1 MTIGTAT
8 NHNTDFTNIL
18 GERSN
23 ATHYYTTQQ
32 IIDEELTNIQTSDAA
47 IDSEIPNAEAKCL
60 AFSRLCA
67 AVEHPIWLDV
77 QRHNQLV
84 DEIIGFHSTR
94 LATAAML
101 AAYNDTIPL
110 GAKDGADNTNTI
122 PIAFQSLYDPNTT
135 ANGQDYLNTPANGTA
150 NILAWPSNIGI
161 GSTSIGVSTSPTKV
175 DNDVNYHEQSRYGY
189 QIKRACGITLNPDE
203 HWTGAY
209 RPGYPR
215 TGSGTLY
222 VDEDGNPVFGDLP
235 ELACPLEHQL
245 TDDGETEI
253 FKVNIRIRGYDLE
266 GENPIEIVEC
276 DLSGETAGVGTL
288 SIYQTS
294 KHRFDAG
301 INTTASGSW
310 TWDGVSYS
318 GGVVPG
324 SANYTNFIQPKLTE
338 IAELKTR
345 IQEALP
351 NLNKIKDAR
360 TDSDLY
366 YWSLNHSKVVEG
378 ERKTK
383 KEGNIQAIQDSQE
396 IYNESAG
403 VPPPSEPE
411 INPVFSKPFGELTES
426 EKQQLSLTYGLGTP
440 REIISRDEDGDPIKD
455 ENGEIVMTTDD
466 GYNIDYIDSKVQ
478 EFLELNRDLDVT
490 GDFVVTRP
498 GSIIVVNSVGSATT
512 YTGISTQINNIR
524 TGGIN
529 TSNITG
535 GSQPITIF
543 DTTPPGINTSHIF
556 KSPAHVVGAAVTFSG
571 SIGVATAQWEEIFVR
586 TIHTQQVVGAA
597 KSIRVS
603 AASTDAAL
611 PLVFSSGVTTMTTP
625 ADLLIDNP
633 DLTYQENLGKLTS
646 TGIKA
651 ETIYDSGNQTGNSQE
666 VPVADGTGGWQWSSP
681 PVTGVSTAGGAIG
694 NVQYHNNAG
703 LIAGSNEFNFIQ
715 STGRVGIGSTQPT
728 QKLDVSGNVSVGGSI
743 MASVTSTITG
753 NLNLTRGT
761 TNSGLTR
768 SIRLCGARNNDASQD
783 YAAIKFENFDS
794 NSLAPTE
801 YVGAKIAARL
811 PLGDTNDGGELSF
824 YTTPD
829 ANDPLERVRIDQDG
843 NVGIGTSAPDY
854 ELDVIGNVGVGST
867 LFFVNNSGQVAK
879 IDSTSNASFLRLYSD
894 VEIKFF
900 ESDSNIEMFSFD
912 VNSINDDARI
922 VLQGDTNTYF
932 NHPAADQLAF
942 SIGNQDETSTE
953 RLNISGYG
961 LTVTG
966 SINVSENVELR
977 LVKFANLEKINLS
990 VDGDLGFDSSQGLIL
1005 RRSQQGVSELTS
1017 VTVLDGAN
1025 VQAGHG
1031 ITITNLQGGVTDAG
1045 RITFSVVAANNSI
1058 SVADDGISVSGA
1070 NLSDVAAATVATTAE
1085 NNDTNTRYIT
1095 FANNNSTSQ
1104 QALKTDSGLTYVS
1117 SSNTLTATT
1126 FSGSLSGTASNAINA
1141 RVDHDTGNAW
1151 HRICFVETD
1160 NASQSNLRIKTN
1172 ANDTTIAA
1180 NPNDGSIRA
1189 TTFIG
1194 ALSGNATSANSATN
1208 SSQLGGVAAGNYL
1221 RSNVADTCGGVITF
1235 TANPIVSG
1243 NAPQIKLNDTSSGA
1257 DDFYLY
1263 VNSNNF
1269 YVLADR
1275 NNNSEWE
1282 QPHPLQLEADN
1293 NKGFCFGERII
1304 RNNDTD
1310 TFNLDGQLVSE
1321 RSYTN
1326 HTNYNISIRNKSNQ
1340 SRAVIRFNDSSDNN
1354 ATQFG
1359 YFQYTHANDQSQ
1371 GAGDSFHFD
1380 SSEGS
1385 TAVIIDKTGSNAGFY
1400 VGSTRCCLIT
1410 ESQRLTLTNN
1420 SSYPLV
1426 IDGDNNAKL
1435 LLAGSSDP
1443 YIRFRENNTDRAYI
1457 QFRGSKTNSD
1467 ILFKNQQT
1475 GVFTM
1480 ESGGSKTAV
1489 LALVRN
1495 DGDVNA
1501 GDDTAQVVFGHTDG
1515 ANDWPDGQTASKM
1528 PCRIVA
1534 EAVETQGTGDDGH
1547 RLKFYTKDHN
1557 KNRTEGSQ
1565 EAFRAED
1572 NGGVFFQNGHTNSSD
1587 ARIKDNIVTLDNCLD
1602 KILQL
1607 RGVEFDRIDRATPRH
1622 TFGLIAQEVQPIFPT
1637 LVETSYHNDRPD
1649 GITDLLSLNYEGLIP
1664 VLINAM
1670 QEQNQ
1675 IIQSL
1680 QSRIEALENP

>member
-23 ATHYYTTQQ
+23 ASHYYTTQQ

-67 AVEHPIWLDV
+67 AVETPIWLDV

-84 DEIIGFHSTR
+84 DDIIGFHSTR

-101 AAYNDTIPL
+101 DAYNATIPQ
-110 GAKDGADNTNTI
+110 GTRDGVKNTNTI
-122 PIAFQSLYDPNTT
+122 PIGFQSLYDPNTST
-135 ANGQDYLNTPANGTA
+135 NGRDYLNTPANGTA

-161 GSTSIGVSTSPTKV
+161 GSTSIGVSTSSTKL
-175 DNDVNYHEQSRYGY
+175 DNDVNYHEQSRYQY
-189 QIKRACGITLNPDE
+189 QIKRGCAISLNPDE
-203 HWTGAY
+203 HWTGTY

-215 TGSGTLY
+215 TENGTLY
-222 VDEDGNPVFGDLP
+222 TDEDGNPVFGDIPDL
-235 ELACPLEHQL
+235 LCPLVHQL
-245 TDDGETEI
+245 TGSGETDI
-253 FKVNIRIRGYDLE
+253 FKVNIRIQGYDLE

-276 DLSGETAGVGTL
+276 DLSGETAGVGTI

-301 INTTASGSW
+301 INTTLSGSW

-318 GGVVPG
+318 GDVVPG

-351 NLNKIKDAR
+351 NLNRIKDAR
-360 TDSDLY
+360 TDTDLY
-366 YWSLNHSKVVEG
+366 YWSLEHSKVVEG
-378 ERKTK
+378 ERKSK
-383 KEGNIQAIQDSQE
+383 KEGNIQAIVDSQN

-411 INPVFSKPFGELTES
+411 INPVFNKPFEELTES

-478 EFLELNRDLDVT
+478 EFLELNKNLDVT
-490 GDFVVTRP
+490 GDFVVTMP

-512 YTGISTQINNIR
+512 YTGISTQINNIK

-543 DTTPPGINTSHIF
+543 KPDEVGFKTSNIL
-556 KSPAHVVGAAVTFSG
+556 KSPAHVVGSAATFSG

-633 DLTYQENLGKLTS
+633 DLTYQEDIGKLTS
-646 TGIKA
+646 TGVKA
-651 ETIYDSGNQTGNSQE
+651 NTIYDSGDDTGENQQ
-666 VPVADGTGGWQWSSP
+666 VPVADGTGGWQWSAP
-681 PVTGVSTAGGAIG
+681 PVIGVSTAGGAIG

-715 STGRVGIGSTQPT
+715 STGRVGIGSTQPS

-743 MASVTSTITG
+743 MASDTSTITG
-753 NLNLTRGT
+753 NLDLTRGT
-761 TNSGLTR
+761 SNSGLTR
-768 SIRLCGARNNDASQD
+768 SIRLCGARNNSTTDD

-794 NSLAPTE
+794 NSAATE
-801 YVGAKIAARL
+801 YIGAKIAARL
-811 PLGDTNDGGELSF
+811 PLGNNVDGGELSF

-829 ANDPLERVRIDQDG
+829 TTAPVERLRIDQNG
-843 NVGIGTSAPDY
+843 LIGIGTDDPDY
-854 ELDVIGNVGVGST
+854 ELDVIGSIGVGST
-867 LFFVNNSGQVAK
+867 LFFVNRPGSGHVAK
-879 IDSTSNASFLRLYSD
+879 IDSTANGGTIQLHAD
-894 VEIKFF
+894 VDIAFF
-900 ESDSNIEMFSFD
+900 ESDHDTEMFRFD
-912 VNSINDDARI
+912 VNTTNNDSRI
-922 VLQGDTNTYF
+922 ILQGDTDTFF

-942 SIGNQDETSTE
+942 TAGDTQ
-953 RLNISGYG
+953 RLSISGYG

-966 SINVSENVELR
+966 SIDVSENVELR
-977 LVKFANLEKINLS
+977 LVKFANLEKTDLS

-1005 RRSQQGVSELTS
+1005 HRTQQGVSDAT

-1025 VQAGHG
+1025 VQAGNG
-1031 ITITNLQGGVTDAG
+1031 INISNLQGGVEDTG
-1045 RITFSVVAANNSI
+1045 RITFSVDAADNTIDVASN
-1058 SVADDGISVSGA
+1058 GISVNGS
-1070 NLSDVAAATVATTAE
+1070 NLTNVAAATVATSAE
-1085 NNDTNTRYIT
+1085 NTSTNSRFIT
-1095 FANNNSTSQ
+1095 FADDGSGQ
-1104 QALKTDSGLTYVS
+1104 QALKTDTGLKYVPT
-1117 SSNTLTATT
+1117 SNTLTAGT
-1126 FSGSLSGTASNAINA
+1126 FSGSLSGTATNATNV
-1141 RVDHDTGNAW
+1141 RVDHDTGDAW
-1151 HRICFVETD
+1151 HPICFVNHGSD
-1160 NASQSNLRIKTN
+1160 SQANLRIRTN
-1172 ANDTTIAA
+1172 DDNNTIAA
-1180 NPNDGSIRA
+1180 NPDNGSIRA
-1189 TTFIG
+1189 TTFVG
-1194 ALSGNATSANSATN
+1194 ALSGNATSANSAGD
-1208 SSQLGGVAAGNYL
+1208 SDQLGGVDAGNYL
-1221 RSNVADTCGGVITF
+1221 RSNTADSCSGTITF
-1235 TANPIVSG
+1235 TAPTGIIVSG
-1243 NAPQIKLNDTSSGA
+1243 SAPEIKLNDTSNGA
-1257 DDFYLY
+1257 DDFWLHA
-1263 VNSNNF
+1263 NSNNF

-1275 NNNSEWE
+1275 NNNDDHET
-1282 QPHPLQLEADN
+1282 PHPLQLEADTN
-1293 NKGFCFGERII
+1293 IGYVFGERII
-1304 RNNDTD
+1304 HNNETS
-1310 TFNLDGQLVSE
+1310 TFNLDAQLVSE
-1321 RSYTN
+1321 RTYTN
-1326 HTNYNISIRNKSNQ
+1326 HTNFNISIRNKHNGG
-1340 SRAVIRFNDSSDNN
+1340 RAVIRFNDSESNS

-1359 YFQYTHANDQSQ
+1359 YLQYTHVNTASNS
-1371 GAGDSFHFD
+1371 AGDSFHFD

-1410 ESQRLTLTNN
+1410 ESARLTLTRN

-1426 IDGDNNAKL
+1426 IDGDNNAKI

-1480 ESGGSKTAV
+1480 ESGGEKTAV

-1495 DGDVNA
+1495 DSNVVN
-1501 GDDTAQVVFGHTDG
+1501 GNDTAQLVFGHTDG
-1515 ANDWPDGQTASKM
+1515 GSDWPDGQTATLM

-1547 RLKFYTKDHN
+1547 RLKFYTKDEN
-1557 KNRTEGSQ
+1557 KNRTQESQ

-1572 NGGVFFQNGHTNSSD
+1572 DGDVIFYHSHGQSSSD
-1587 ARIKDNIVTLDNCLD
+1587 ARIKDNVVEIENCLD
-1602 KILQL
+1602 KVLQL
-1607 RGVEFDRIDRATPRH
+1607 RGVEYDRNDSPSAVMPH
-1622 TFGLIAQEVQPIFPT
+1622 EYGLIAQEVELICPT
-1637 LVETSYHNDRPD
+1637 LVKESYQNDRPD
-1649 GITDLLSLNYEGLIP
+1649 GITDIKVLDYTGLIP
-1664 VLINAM
+1664 VLINAVKD
-1670 QEQNQ
+1670 QNQ

>member
-23 ATHYYTTQQ
+23 ASHYYTTQQ
-32 IIDEELTNIQTSDAA
+32 IIDEEVTNIETSDAA
-47 IDSEIPNAEAKCL
+47 IDSELPNAEAKCL

-77 QRHNQLV
+77 KRHNELV

-94 LATAAML
+94 LATEAIL
-101 AAYNDTIPL
+101 SAYNATIPQ
-110 GAKDGADNTNTI
+110 GTRDGTTNTNTI
-122 PIAFQSLYDPNTT
+122 PFGFQSLYDPNTST
-135 ANGQDYLNTPANGTA
+135 NGRDYLNTGGNGTA
-150 NILAWPSNIGI
+150 NILAWQSNIGI
-161 GSTSIGVSTSPTKV
+161 GSTSIGVSTSPTKL
-175 DNDVNYHEQSRYGY
+175 DNDVNYHEQSRYEY
-189 QIKRACGITLNPDE
+189 RVKRGCAINLNPDE
-203 HWTGAY
+203 HWTGTY

-222 VDEDGNPVFGDLP
+222 IDEDGNPVFGDVP
-235 ELACPLEHQL
+235 ELECPLEHQL

-253 FKVNIRIRGYDLE
+253 FKVNIRIQGYDLE

-276 DLSGETAGVGTL
+276 DLSGETAGVGTI
-288 SIYQTS
+288 SIYQTR

-301 INTTASGSW
+301 INTTPSGSW
-310 TWDGVSYS
+310 TWNGVSYS
-318 GGVVPG
+318 GDVVPG
-324 SANYTNFIQPKLTE
+324 STNYTNFIQPKLTE

-345 IQEALP
+345 IQGALP

-383 KEGNIQAIQDSQE
+383 KEGNIQAILDSQE

-411 INPVFSKPFGELTES
+411 INPVFNKPFGELTES

-440 REIISRDEDGDPIKD
+440 REIISRDEDGDAIKD

-512 YTGISTQINNIR
+512 YTGVSTQINNIT

-535 GSQPITIF
+535 GNQPINIF
-543 DTTPPGINTSHIF
+543 KPNEVGFKTSNIL
-556 KSPAHVVGAAVTFSG
+556 KSPAHIVGSAATFSG

-633 DLTYQENLGKLTS
+633 DLTYQQDIGKLIS

-651 ETIYDSGNQTGNSQE
+651 ETIYDSGDDTGNSQQ
-666 VPVADGTGGWQWSSP
+666 VPVADGTGKWQWSAP
-681 PVTGVSTAGGAIG
+681 PVIGVSTAGGVVG

-743 MASVTSTITG
+743 MASGISTITG
-753 NLNLTRGT
+753 DLDLTRGT
-761 TNSGLTR
+761 SNSSLTR
-768 SIRLCGARNNDASQD
+768 SIRLCGARNNDATSD

-794 NSLAPTE
+794 NSAATE

-811 PLGDTNDGGELSF
+811 PLGDVTDGGELSF

-829 ANDPLERVRIDQDG
+829 TTNPVERLRIDQNG
-843 NVGIGTSAPDY
+843 LIGVGTDDPDY
-854 ELDVIGNVGVGST
+854 ELDVRGSIGVGST
-867 LFFVNNSGQVAK
+867 LFFVNNPGSSQLAK
-879 IDSTSNASFLRLYSD
+879 IDATTGGGTIQLHAD
-894 VEIKFF
+894 VDIAFF
-900 ESDSNIEMFSFD
+900 ESDFNTEMFRFD
-912 VNSINDDARI
+912 VNTTNNDSRI
-922 VLQGDTNTYF
+922 ILQGDANTFF

-942 SIGNQDETSTE
+942 TAGGTE

-966 SINVSENVELR
+966 SINVSQNVELN
-977 LVKFANLEKINLS
+977 LVKFANLEKTDLS

-1005 RRSQQGVSELTS
+1005 RRIQQGVSGAT

-1025 VQAGHG
+1025 VQAGDG
-1031 ITITNLQGGVTDAG
+1031 INISNLQGGATDAG
-1045 RITFSVVAANNSI
+1045 RITFSVDAANNTINVGS
-1058 SVADDGISVSGA
+1058 DGISVNGS
-1070 NLSDVAAATVATTAE
+1070 NLTNVAGATVATSAE
-1085 NNDTNTRYIT
+1085 NSSTNSRFIT
-1095 FANNNSTSQ
+1095 FANSGSGQ
-1104 QALKTDSGLTYVS
+1104 QALKTDTGLKYVP
-1117 SSNTLTATT
+1117 SSNTLTAGT
-1126 FSGSLSGTASNAINA
+1126 FSGSLSGTATNATNV

-1151 HRICFVETD
+1151 HPICFVNSGSSSQANIRIRTNDD
-1160 NASQSNLRIKTN
+1160 N
-1172 ANDTTIAA
+1172 DTIAA
-1180 NPNDGSIRA
+1180 NPSSGSIRA
-1189 TTFIG
+1189 TTFTG
-1194 ALSGNATSANSATN
+1194 ALNGNASSADSATN
-1208 SSQLGGVAAGNYL
+1208 SSQLGGVDAANYL
-1221 RSNVADTCGGVITF
+1221 RSNTADTCSGTITF
-1235 TANPIVSG
+1235 TAGTGIIVSG
-1243 NAPQIKLNDTSSGA
+1243 TSPEIKLNDTTSAA
-1257 DDFYLY
+1257 DDFYLH

-1275 NNNSEWE
+1275 NNNDEHE
-1282 QPHPLQLEADN
+1282 TPHPLQLEADTN
-1293 NKGFCFGERII
+1293 IGYLFGERII
-1304 RNNDTD
+1304 HNNETS
-1310 TFNLDGQLVSE
+1310 TFNLDAQLVSE
-1321 RSYTN
+1321 RTYTN
-1326 HTNYNISIRNKSNQ
+1326 HTNYNISLRNKYNGG
-1340 SRAVIRFNDSSDNN
+1340 RAVIRFNDSEDNN

-1359 YFQYTHANDQSQ
+1359 YFQYTHVNDQSQ

-1400 VGSTRCCLIT
+1400 VGSTRCCLLT
-1410 ESQRLTLTNN
+1410 ESSKLTLTND
-1420 SSYPLV
+1420 SSYPFV
-1426 IDGDNNAKL
+1426 INGNNNAKI

-1467 ILFKNQQT
+1467 ILLKNQQT

-1480 ESGGSKTAV
+1480 ESGGNKTAV

-1495 DGDVNA
+1495 DSSVTA
-1501 GDDTAQVVFGHTDG
+1501 GNDTAQLVFGHTDG
-1515 ANDWPDGQTASKM
+1515 NNDWPDGQTATLM
-1528 PCRIVA
+1528 PVRIIA
-1534 EAVETQGTGDDGH
+1534 EAVEEQGTGDDGH
-1547 RLKFYTKDHN
+1547 RLLFYTKDN
-1557 KNRTEGSQ
+1557 NRNRNQTSA

-1572 NGGVFFQNGHTNSSD
+1572 NGGVFFQNGHTNNSD

-1622 TFGLIAQEVQPIFPT
+1622 TFGLIAQEVEPVFPE
-1637 LVETSYHNDRPD
+1637 LVETSYHHDRPD
-1649 GITDLLSLNYEGLIP
+1649 GITHLLSLNYEGLIP

>member
-8 NHNTDFTNIL
+8 NHNTDFSNIL

-23 ATHYYTTQQ
+23 ATYYYTTQQ

-47 IDSEIPNAEAKCL
+47 IDSELPNAEAKCL

-67 AVEHPIWLDV
+67 AIETPIWLDV

-101 AAYNDTIPL
+101 AAYNDTIPIGTRD
-110 GAKDGADNTNTI
+110 GAKNTNTI
-122 PIAFQSLYDPNTT
+122 PIGFQSLYDPKTSD
-135 ANGQDYLNTPANGTA
+135 NGRDYLNTPANGTA

-161 GSTSIGVSTSPTKV
+161 GSTSIGFSTSPTKA
-175 DNDVNYHEQSRYGY
+175 DNDVNYHEQSRYQY
-189 QIKRACGITLNPDE
+189 QIRRSCGISLNADE
-203 HWTGAY
+203 HWTGTY

-215 TGSGTLY
+215 TESGTLY
-222 VDEDGNPVFGDLP
+222 VDEDGKPVFGDIP
-235 ELACPLEHQL
+235 ELLCPLVHQL
-245 TDDGETEI
+245 TGNGETDI
-253 FKVNIRIRGYDLE
+253 FKVHITIRGYDLE

-276 DLSGETAGVGTL
+276 DLSGETAGVGTI
-288 SIYQTS
+288 SIYKTS

-301 INTTASGSW
+301 INTTLSGSW

-324 SANYTNFIQPKLTE
+324 STNYTNFIQPRLTE
-338 IAELKTR
+338 ISELKTR

-351 NLNKIKDAR
+351 NLNKVKDAR

-366 YWSLNHSKVVEG
+366 YWSLEHSKVVDG
-378 ERKTK
+378 ERRSK
-383 KEGNIQAIQDSQE
+383 KEGNLQAIVDSQN

-411 INPVFSKPFGELTES
+411 INPVFNKPFEELTES

-455 ENGEIVMTTDD
+455 ENGEIVMTTDG

-490 GDFVVTRP
+490 GDFVVTMP
-498 GSIIVVNSVGSATT
+498 GSIIIVNSVGSATT
-512 YTGISTQINNIR
+512 YTGISTQINNIK

-535 GSQPITIF
+535 GNQPITIF
-543 DTTPPGINTSHIF
+543 DTTPPGINTSHIL

-603 AASTDAAL
+603 AASTNIAL

-646 TGIKA
+646 SGIKA
-651 ETIYDSGNQTGNSQE
+651 STIYDSGDDTGNNQE
-666 VPVADGTGGWQWSSP
+666 VPVADGQGGWQWSAP
-681 PVTGVSTAGGAIG
+681 PVIGVSTAGGAIG

-743 MASVTSTITG
+743 MASGISTITG
-753 NLNLTRGT
+753 DLDLTRGT
-761 TNSGLTR
+761 SNGSLTR
-768 SIRLCGARNNDASQD
+768 SIRLCGARNSSTTDD

-794 NSLAPTE
+794 NSAATE
-801 YVGAKIAARL
+801 YIGAKIAARL
-811 PLGDTNDGGELSF
+811 PLGDSVDGGELSF

-829 ANDPLERVRIDQDG
+829 TTEPVERLRIDQNG
-843 NVGIGTSAPDY
+843 LIGVGTDNPDY
-854 ELDVIGNVGVGST
+854 ELDVRGNVGVGST
-867 LFFVNNSGQVAK
+867 LFFVNKSNQVTK
-879 IDSTSNASFLRLYSD
+879 IDSTANGGVLGLHAD

-900 ESDSNIEMFSFD
+900 ESDHNTEMFSFD
-912 VNSINDDARI
+912 VNTVNNDARI
-922 VLQGDTNTYF
+922 ILQGDTDTFF

-942 SIGNQDETSTE
+942 TAGDTE

-966 SINVSENVELR
+966 SINVSRNVELN
-977 LVKFANLEKINLS
+977 LVKFADLEKSDLS
-990 VDGDLGFDSSQGLIL
+990 DDGDLGFDSSQGLIL
-1005 RRSQQGVSELTS
+1005 RRSQQGVSISTS

-1025 VQAGHG
+1025 VQAGNG
-1031 ITITNLQGGVTDAG
+1031 ISITNLQGGVTDTG

-1058 SVADDGISVSGA
+1058 SVDADGISVNGS
-1070 NLSDVAAATVATTAE
+1070 NLSNVAASTVATTAE
-1085 NNDTNTRYIT
+1085 NDATNTRFIT
-1095 FANNNSTSQ
+1095 FANNNSAVQ
-1104 QALKTDSGLTYVS
+1104 QALKTDSGLTYVPNT
-1117 SSNTLTATT
+1117 NTLTASF
-1126 FSGSLSGTASNAINA
+1126 FSGSLSGTATTATNV

-1151 HRICFVETD
+1151 HRICFVDTGSNSE
-1160 NASQSNLRIKTN
+1160 SNLRIKTN
-1172 ANDTTIAA
+1172 SNDTTIAA
-1180 NPNDGSIRA
+1180 NPNDGTIRA

-1194 ALSGNATSANSATN
+1194 NLNGNASTATTATDSNS
-1208 SSQLGGVAAGNYL
+1208 LGGVAAGNYL
-1221 RSNVADTCGGVITF
+1221 RSNTADTASGTITF
-1235 TANPIVSG
+1235 NAAPGIIVTG
-1243 NAPQIKLNDTSSGA
+1243 GAPEIKFNDTTSGA
-1257 DDFYLY
+1257 DDFYLH
-1263 VNSNNF
+1263 VNANNF

-1275 NNNSEWE
+1275 NNNDDHET
-1282 QPHPLQLEADN
+1282 PHPLQLEADTN
-1293 NKGFCFGERII
+1293 IGYVFGERII
-1304 RNNDTD
+1304 HNNDTS
-1310 TFNLDGQLVSE
+1310 TFNLDAQLVSE
-1321 RSYTN
+1321 RTYTN

-1359 YFQYTHANDQSQ
+1359 YFQYTHANDQSNS
-1371 GAGDSFHFD
+1371 AGDSFHFD

-1410 ESQRLTLTNN
+1410 ESSRLTLTSN

-1426 IDGDNNAKL
+1426 INGDNNAKIVVQ
-1435 LLAGSSDP
+1435 GSSDP
-1443 YIRFRENNTDRAYI
+1443 YIKFRENSTDRAFI

-1467 ILFKNQQT
+1467 IRFKNEQT

-1495 DGDVNA
+1495 DSEVVA
-1501 GDDTAQVVFGHTDG
+1501 GNDTAQLVFGHTDG
-1515 ANDWPDGQTASKM
+1515 SNDWPDGQTASTM

-1547 RLKFYTKDHN
+1547 RLKFYTKDN
-1557 KNRTEGSQ
+1557 NRDRTQTSA

-1587 ARIKDNIVTLDNCLD
+1587 ARIKDNIVTLENCLD

-1607 RGVEFDRIDRATPRH
+1607 RGVEFDRIDRAVPRH
-1622 TFGLIAQEVQPIFPT
+1622 TFGLIAQEVEPVYPE
-1637 LVETSYHNDRPD
+1637 LVETSYHSDRPD